1 MIRRLTLLVVLIA
14 LVVSACA
21 GATDDAS
28 SVSSA
33 DADTGTTESADSSTD
48 AAEPSRSDSAD
59 ASSEADTDA
68 EAASGDETVMA
79 ASSPLGA
86 FFADD
91 GGFQAALA
99 EYTTRVEESIVRCMA
114 AQGFEFA
121 PNAANTNNPVQDRQN
136 DLTIREWTTQYGFG
150 ISTSFDSVT
159 QNLASNPNFEI
170 FVGMSPAEQEVWA
183 LTLNG
188 VGVSALL
195 GGDGPVNNTLPLEE
209 QGCIGQALIETGGQ
223 EAIEGLG
230 DFGEIYEEGEAALF
244 ERRELVDAVDAWTRC
259 MSEGGFPNFGTLD
272 DPEDEIRERFQV
284 ITEPLAAQA
293 DLTDEE
299 GQALLDGDTLDI
311 DGIASLDIEALRDVQ
326 ADEIE
331 LALAD
336 LDCYEA
342 EVQAI
347 FEPLRDD
354 FENGLLS
361 DFATEFDALRN
372 IGS

>member
-1 MIRRLTLLVVLIA
+1 MTRRLTLLVVLIA

-59 ASSEADTDA
+59 ASSEVDTAA

>member
-1 MIRRLTLLVVLIA
+1 MTRRPAILFVLTA
-14 LVVSACA
+14 LFVSACA
-21 GATDDAS
+21 GATDDSSSTSSAS
-28 SVSSA
+28 QSDTTAESEESAESA
-33 DADTGTTESADSSTD
+33 DAASSTGEPAEPADNGSESA
-48 AAEPSRSDSAD
+48 EVAD
-59 ASSEADTDA
+59 
-68 EAASGDETVMA
+68 GDETTMA

-114 AQGFEFA
+114 EQGFEFA

-136 DLTIREWTTQYGFG
+136 ELTVREWTTQYGFG

-188 VGVSALL
+188 VGVGALL

-209 QGCIGQALIETGGQ
+209 QGCIGQALIDTGGQ

-272 DPEDEIRERFQV
+272 DPEDEIRERFNV
-284 ITEPLAAQA
+284 ITAPLAAQA

-342 EVQAI
+342 
-347 FEPLRDD
+347 
-354 FENGLLS
+354 
-361 DFATEFDALRN
+361 
-372 IGS
+372 